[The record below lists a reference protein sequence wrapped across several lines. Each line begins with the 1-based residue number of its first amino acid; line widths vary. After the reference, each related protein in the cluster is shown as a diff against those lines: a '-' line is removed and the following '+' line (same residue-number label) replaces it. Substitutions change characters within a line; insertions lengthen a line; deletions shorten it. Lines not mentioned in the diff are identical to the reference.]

1 MFDLKGYLAE
11 KRRIVNAALDRWC
24 GDSESSPRIVQAMRY
39 SLMAG
44 GKRLRP
50 ILCLAA
56 SEAVGGEAEAA
67 LVPACAI
74 EMIHTYS
81 LIHDDL
87 PAMDNDELRRGNPT
101 SHIQFDEATA
111 LLAGD
116 ALLTMAFEILSKD
129 ADSIG
134 RDSVI
139 RMRIIHEISVAA
151 GYQGMIEGQMR
162 DLAAEGAV
170 LDPTSLAEMHSLKTG
185 ALIRASVAVGAIS
198 SGAEPAQIEAL
209 TWYAG
214 RIGLAFQVTDDILN
228 VEGDPGVMGKAA
240 GTDRDRKKSTYPSL
254 LGLEGSRRF
263 SHRLIEEALSA
274 IAEFDDR
281 ADPLRAIARYIVER
295 KR

>member
-1 MFDLKGYLAE
+1 MLDLKEYLVE

-24 GDSESSPRIVQAMRY
+24 GDAESPARIVQAMRY

-67 LVPACAI
+67 LVPACAL

-87 PAMDNDELRRGNPT
+87 PAMDDDDLRRGRPT
-101 SHIQFDEATA
+101 SHVRFDEATA

-116 ALLTMAFEILSKD
+116 ALLTRAFEILSGNGD
-129 ADSIG
+129 PANG
-134 RDSVI
+134 
-139 RMRIIHEISVAA
+139 MRIIHEIATAA

-162 DLAAEGAV
+162 DLAAEGAA
-170 LDPTSLAEMHSLKTG
+170 LDADALAEMHSLKTG
-185 ALIRASVAVGAIS
+185 ALIRASVAVGAIAG
-198 SGAEPAQIEAL
+198 GAAPARIEAL
-209 TWYAG
+209 SQYSS
-214 RIGLAFQVTDDILN
+214 RIGLAFQVADDILN
-228 VEGDPGVMGKAA
+228 VEGDPGVMGKAT
-240 GTDRDRKKSTYPSL
+240 GTDRDRKKSTYPAL

-263 SHRLIEEALSA
+263 SRRLVEEALSA
-274 IAEFDDR
+274 IAGFDDR
-281 ADPLRAIARYIVER
+281 ADPLRAIARYVVER